1 MKRANKKRGRRVDD
15 LLVRDDRTAAVKEGS
30 VIVSSDIVRSEN
42 VRSQTE
48 KRQQTQWRDLTKN
61 WGG

>member
-1 MKRANKKRGRRVDD
+1 
-15 LLVRDDRTAAVKEGS
+15 VKGGS

-42 VRSQTE
+42 VRSQAE
-48 KRQQTQWRDLTKN
+48 KRQQIQWRDLTKN